1 MYTIKKGKKEKFKK
15 KKKIQAIRQPQ
26 VVRANKALRGV
37 WLTRN
42 LIWELK
48 SMLQQKKTYYIL
60 TFEEDY

>member
-37 WLTRN
+37 
-42 LIWELK
+42 
-48 SMLQQKKTYYIL
+48 
-60 TFEEDY
+60 